1 MNTETIK
8 GKLNEAKGAVK
19 KGLGRA
25 TDDPELEAEGTLDQ
39 AKGKAQQVKGHLKDA
54 VRDATR

>member
-1 MNTETIK
+1 MSTDNVK

-19 KGLGRA
+19 KAVGRA
-25 TDDPELEAEGTLDQ
+25 IDDPGMELEGAVDQ

>member
-1 MNTETIK
+1 MNTDTIK
-8 GKLNEAKGAVK
+8 GKLNEAKGAMK
-19 KGLGRA
+19 KGIGKA
-25 TDDPELEAEGTLDQ
+25 TDDPSLELEGRVDQ

>member
-1 MNTETIK
+1 MSMDNVK

-19 KGLGRA
+19 KGLGQA

-39 AKGKAQQVKGHLKDA
+39 AKGKAQQVKGHIKDA

>member
-1 MNTETIK
+1 MNTDTIK

-19 KGLGRA
+19 KGVGKA
-25 TDDPELEAEGTLDQ
+25 TDDPALELEGHADQ

>member
-1 MNTETIK
+1 MSMDNVK

-19 KGLGRA
+19 KAVGKA
-25 TDDPELEAEGTLDQ
+25 TDDSALVAEGSMDK

>member
-1 MNTETIK
+1 MSMDNVK

-19 KGLGRA
+19 KAVGKA
-25 TDDPELEAEGTLDQ
+25 TDDPALVVEGHADK